1 MNGELLLHRHQS
13 PSNVCFVF
21 LILVSRSNAN
31 FGIAFKPGEHG
42 DGPRSSCTNFVGFA
56 HAIMLASIGSKFCLG
71 KEFPKSMAK
80 WSKFGTSLGAPRFG
94 PFGLNVMIKCSIM
107 SNGTSLR
114 SSSGSWMSLS
124 STPKRRGNECLNK
137 SRITVSRRLPCFKAS
152 TKLGELET
160 LFVGGTICILSGIGN
175 DKLGS
180 RSSPHLGMAM
190 VVWG

>member
-1 MNGELLLHRHQS
+1 MGKEKFIFFYGKLATLGWHPDLWQWIDGGHFLDYTTKDGHDSSLIRTRALLARWTNGRATFRATIGSIDRKYGTPTDPVKKPRLCGQFGTKPLSLMNGELLLHRHQS

-80 WSKFGTSLGAPRFG
+80 
-94 PFGLNVMIKCSIM
+94 
-107 SNGTSLR
+107 
-114 SSSGSWMSLS
+114 
-124 STPKRRGNECLNK
+124 
-137 SRITVSRRLPCFKAS
+137 
-152 TKLGELET
+152 
-160 LFVGGTICILSGIGN
+160 
-175 DKLGS
+175 
-180 RSSPHLGMAM
+180 
-190 VVWG
+190 